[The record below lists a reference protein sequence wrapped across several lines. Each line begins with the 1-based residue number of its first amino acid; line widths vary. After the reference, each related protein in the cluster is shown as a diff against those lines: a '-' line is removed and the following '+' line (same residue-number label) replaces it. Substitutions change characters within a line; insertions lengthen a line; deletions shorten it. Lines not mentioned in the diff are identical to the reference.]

1 MSQNT
6 GLSIDMKL
14 MLQGPNDIEAKLVT
28 IINKDEYVTV
38 KYKDNSI
45 KTFLPV
51 YDSGEFH
58 DIINEKIYKFSIID
72 EDDDSYTMI
81 LTLQEAIS
89 DPSLHNIAK
98 DMIWI
103 MIMGSSPPCNCHR
116 CISRQ
121 IRILE
126 SRLRNIPDGDDYV
139 IAAIFI
145 SEVMLPSLNR
155 RYVISRILNLINE
168 IDNEINEIDNDQDEL
183 SQSMLE
189 GGNVR
194 HAASESTISKMTEFI
209 KPFDKS
215 VHGKDSSC
223 VFCLE
228 TFEDITK
235 DQNGVPPL
243 VLTCQGCEDKQT
255 FCAGSKKEG
264 CCKGFLGQMEVDHRC
279 PLCRKTVRD
288 WEIKKDKRESIN
300 DSEEYTSDI
309 IPSHKVDNMETKIVA
324 TYEPF
329 LKLKI
334 STNYQ
339 HNLNYITSLI
349 GYVPVKEKKPK
360 KHYPK
365 FHKKVPYK
373 IPNKKS
379 YKSVHRKKRQF
390 YGAKR

>member
-14 MLQGPNDIEAKLVT
+14 MLKGPNDREAKMVT

-51 YDSGEFH
+51 YDSGEFY
-58 DIINEKIYKFSIID
+58 DIINEEIYKFSIID

-155 RYVISRILNLINE
+155 RYVISSILNI
-168 IDNEINEIDNDQDEL
+168 INEIDNDQDEL

-235 DQNGVPPL
+235 ERNGVPPL

-279 PLCRKTVRD
+279 PLCRKSVRD

-300 DSEEYTSDI
+300 DSESYDREYTSKVI
-309 IPSHKVDNMETKIVA
+309 TSHKIGTNPDMETKNVD
-324 TYEPF
+324 TY
-329 LKLKI
+329 K
-334 STNYQ
+334 

-349 GYVPVKEKKPK
+349 DYVIIHPVKEKKPK

-373 IPNKKS
+373 FPNKKS

>member
-51 YDSGEFH
+51 YDSGEFY
-58 DIINEKIYKFSIID
+58 DIINEEIYKFSIID

-126 SRLRNIPDGDDYV
+126 SRLRNIPDGDDYA

-155 RYVISRILNLINE
+155 RYVISRILNL
-168 IDNEINEIDNDQDEL
+168 INEIDNDQDEL

-235 DQNGVPPL
+235 EQNGVPPM
-243 VLTCQGCEDKQT
+243 VLSCQGCKGKQT

-279 PLCRKTVRD
+279 PLCRKSVRD

-309 IPSHKVDNMETKIVA
+309 IPSHKVDDMETKIVA

-334 STNYQ
+334 NTTYK